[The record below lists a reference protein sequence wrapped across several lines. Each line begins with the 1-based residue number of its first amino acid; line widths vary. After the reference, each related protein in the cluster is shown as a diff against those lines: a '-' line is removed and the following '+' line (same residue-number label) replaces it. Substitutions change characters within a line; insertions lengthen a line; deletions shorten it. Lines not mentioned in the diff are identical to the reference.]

1 MKTTTLILALAA
13 GLCLS
18 ASAQSPY
25 SQNIVGYYNKLLP
38 AGDKLIGNQLS
49 ISNNLLADIFG
60 SGVPEGSTFAKWD
73 AGAARYLPASVYQPA
88 TGWSIAYSLTYG
100 EGGLFHTPVT
110 FTNTFVGEVW
120 PGFNPEGAPFAA
132 PLVSSNGLFLL
143 SCVIPLGNATFEQTV
158 GREPWEGEWM
168 RMLDASSQTWVTSTF
183 RGGAW
188 DHGAPMLGL
197 GDAAFFSLGT
207 AFVPEP
213 ATGGLLG
220 LGLLLLT
227 MARGK
232 RQ

>member
-1 MKTTTLILALAA
+1 MKKTTTLILTLVA
-13 GLCLS
+13 GLCTS
-18 ASAQSPY
+18 ASAQVY
-25 SQNIVGYYNKLLP
+25 SHNIVGYYNKLLP
-38 AGDKLIGNQLS
+38 AGDNLIGNQLS

-73 AGAARYLPASVYQPA
+73 AGSSRYQPASVYQPA

-120 PGFNPEGAPFAA
+120 PGLNPEGTLFTA

-143 SCVIPLGNATFEQTV
+143 SCVIPLNGATFEQTV
-158 GREPWEGEWM
+158 GREPWEGEWV
-168 RMLDASSQTWVTSTF
+168 RMLDASSQTWFTTTF

-188 DHGAPMLGL
+188 DQGAPTLGL
-197 GDAAFFSLGT
+197 GDAAFFSLGM

-227 MARGK
+227 MGRAK